1 MMLRQS
7 MLAAR
12 ASVTSGTTWG
22 PSPRRG
28 GMHSRYPSAR
38 HTENKNIVHS
48 DHFFR
53 RTLTPVGRFYQRV
66 EKLWETID
74 QLYLEFAKR
83 AAPFNNWMDGAVEDL
98 QDMFIV
104 HSIEEIQVPQQ
115 PCTLFTI
122 SFQTLVCGS
131 SHQQL
136 LIINEVIHRI
146 PLNKL
151 QNTEYPIC

>member
-1 MMLRQS
+1 MGQPGDPHPEEEGCTR
-7 MLAAR
+7 
-12 ASVTSGTTWG
+12 GTQVHDTQK
-22 PSPRRG
+22 
-28 GMHSRYPSAR
+28 
-38 HTENKNIVHS
+38 NKHIVHS

-53 RTLTPVGRFYQRV
+53 RTLTPVGRVYQRV

-122 SFQTLVCGS
+122 SLWIKS
-131 SHQQL
+131 SA
-136 LIINEVIHRI
+136 IID
-146 PLNKL
+146 
-151 QNTEYPIC
+151 Y